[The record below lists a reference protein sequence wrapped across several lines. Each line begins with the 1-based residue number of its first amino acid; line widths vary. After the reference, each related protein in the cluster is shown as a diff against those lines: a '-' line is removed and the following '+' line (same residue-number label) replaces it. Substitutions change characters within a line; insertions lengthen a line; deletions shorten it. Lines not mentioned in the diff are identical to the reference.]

1 VGAVVAVSGPWP
13 GRLGLVALLWLLGGW
28 AGLLVGL
35 ALVAYDAV
43 RCPSPRELLVGS
55 VALLAAVPLAVLAR
69 GLPTRATLGP
79 EVAAGNPA
87 AHLLAGTGLALLV
100 LGVLRDVRA
109 GRAADP
115 EAGAGQPAAPETTG
129 ERALVVRRPDR
140 PGEDQAPVVRRPDRP
155 EGDRGP

>member
-1 VGAVVAVSGPWP
+1 MVALRGPWP

-35 ALVAYDAV
+35 ALAGYDAV
-43 RCPSPRELLVGS
+43 RSPAPRELLVGS
-55 VALLAAVPLAVLAR
+55 VALLAAAPLAVLVR

-87 AHLLAGTGLALLV
+87 AHVLAGAGLALLV

-109 GRAADP
+109 GRPADP
-115 EAGAGQPAAPETTG
+115 DAGAPPRGAPDPAG
-129 ERALVVRRPDR
+129 ERALVVRRPDQDR
-140 PGEDQAPVVRRPDRP
+140 AP
-155 EGDRGP
+155 